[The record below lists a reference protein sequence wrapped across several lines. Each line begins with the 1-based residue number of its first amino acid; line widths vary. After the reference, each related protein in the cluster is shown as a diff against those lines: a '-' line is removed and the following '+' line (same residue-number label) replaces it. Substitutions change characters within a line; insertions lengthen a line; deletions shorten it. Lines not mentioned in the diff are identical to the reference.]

1 MMHQIPFTN
10 LPSFLTAM
18 SVLTTAMAEPSGL
31 MVDPTQTRYNDAP
44 IATPTPMPGETE
56 TQPIFTMYSIG
67 SDFEA
72 DTGDGKASCDV
83 RNETYSTHDIVM
95 YWAISAEE
103 LAAHN
108 LSTEGLETGSI
119 PWVVAETGLFEPGY
133 GITAVQLLPLPDGSY
148 LPRGTYNLSLI
159 EYYYDHLTGEKFPYE
174 QSIPIT
180 LTILR

>member
-1 MMHQIPFTN
+1 
-10 LPSFLTAM
+10 
-18 SVLTTAMAEPSGL
+18 
-31 MVDPTQTRYNDAP
+31 
-44 IATPTPMPGETE
+44 
-56 TQPIFTMYSIG
+56 
-67 SDFEA
+67 
-72 DTGDGKASCDV
+72 
-83 RNETYSTHDIVM
+83 M
-95 YWAISAEE
+95 YWAITAEE

-108 LSTEGLETGSI
+108 LSTEGLETETGSI